1 MQLRPFDEIP
11 DAAEIHV
18 RRNQAM
24 TWLQGANG
32 IQYQA
37 PKWLAHVLEC
47 AWHHGKLE
55 AQADMRA
62 ALGFQELVAA
72 EVTVAKGEEVAT
84 SGG

>member
-1 MQLRPFDEIP
+1 MLRPFDEIP
-11 DAAEIHV
+11 DNAEVHV

-24 TWLQGANG
+24 TWLQDAQG

-47 AWHHGKLE
+47 AWTHGKLE

-62 ALGFQELVAA
+62 AMGFVDVAEA
-72 EVTVAKGEEVAT
+72 GVEKLEEVAANG
-84 SGG
+84 S